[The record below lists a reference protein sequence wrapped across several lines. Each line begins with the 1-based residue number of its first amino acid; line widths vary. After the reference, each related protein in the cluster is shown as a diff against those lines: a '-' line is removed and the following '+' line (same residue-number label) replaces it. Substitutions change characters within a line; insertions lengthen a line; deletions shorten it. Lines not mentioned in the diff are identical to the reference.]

1 MMSRASIEYSNKDY
15 ESIRQELLAKVPQ
28 LTDRWT
34 DFNPS
39 DLGIVLLDL
48 FCGVGDML
56 AYYLDAQAAE
66 AFLPTA
72 RQRQSVIDL
81 CKHIGY
87 QLDGPTSSTTTVQFS
102 LPEPLDFD
110 LTIPGGTSCRAL
122 MEDGSIDFETVDD
135 VFIPRGERSLEA
147 YARQGVRKVQELD
160 ATGQAW
166 QQIELSGKA
175 IAQGSIR
182 VQIDDETWTEVR
194 HFQESDGDSF
204 HFITDCTALDVTT
217 ISFGDGQFGAAPI
230 AGKTI
235 SVSWLESLG
244 ENGNVAPNRIT
255 QLLSPIYHENVQV
268 PLTISNPVA
277 ATGGSSRESTQHAK
291 VQAPAELSTLW
302 KAVTLQDYKA
312 LAEGFL
318 GVAKAKVLDTND
330 CQNIRYYTVHLAIA
344 PNGGGLPSGLLKRD
358 LADFLEQRK
367 VATVEVKLF
376 DPVYLPIPVD
386 CTIYVW
392 PGEDLAVIQRRIET
406 ALADFFAFDRVD
418 FEQTIHTSDIVAL
431 IDGIPGV
438 SHLHLHTPLTDSELK
453 RGEIPVL
460 GTVALDVRR
469 TTS

>member
-1 MMSRASIEYSNKDY
+1 MSRASIEYSNKDY

-28 LTDRWT
+28 LTNRWT

-87 QLDGPTSSTTTVQFS
+87 RLDGPASSTTTILFF
-102 LPEPLDFD
+102 LPDTLDFD
-110 LTIPGGTSCRAL
+110 LTIPRGTSCRAL
-122 MEDGSIDFETVDD
+122 VEDGHIDFETADS
-135 VFIPRGERSLEA
+135 VFIPRGEHSVEA
-147 YARQGVRKVQELD
+147 FARQGIRKVQELE
-160 ATGQAW
+160 ATGQPW
-166 QQIELSGKA
+166 QQFELTGKA
-175 IAQGSIR
+175 IAQGTIR
-182 VQIDDETWTEVR
+182 VEIDGKPWMEVR
-194 HFQESDGDSF
+194 HFQESDADSF

-217 ISFGDGQFGAAPI
+217 ISFGDGQFGAVPP

-244 ENGNVAPNRIT
+244 ADGNIAPKRIT
-255 QLLSPIYHENVQV
+255 QLLTPIYHESVQV
-268 PLTISNPVA
+268 PLNISNPVA
-277 ATGGSSRESTQHAK
+277 ATGGSSRETIQHAK

-302 KAVTLQDYKA
+302 KAITLQDYKA
-312 LAEGFL
+312 LAEGFP

-330 CQNIRYYTVHLAIA
+330 CQNIRYYTVHLAVA
-344 PNGGGLPSGLLKRD
+344 PNGGGLPSGLLKLD
-358 LADFLEQRK
+358 LAEFLERRK

-376 DPVYLPIPVD
+376 DPVYLPIPID
-386 CTIYVW
+386 CTVYVW
-392 PGEDLAVIQRRIET
+392 PGEDLAAIQRRIET
-406 ALADFFAFDRVD
+406 ALADFFSFDRVN
-418 FEQTIHTSDIVAL
+418 FEQAIHTSDLVAL
-431 IDGIPGV
+431 IDGVPGV
-438 SHLHLHTPLTDSELK
+438 SHLHLHTPPTDMELK

-460 GTVALDVRR
+460 GTVTLDIRR
-469 TTS
+469 AE

>member
-1 MMSRASIEYSNKDY
+1 MGRASIEYSNKDY
-15 ESIRQELLAKVPQ
+15 ESIRQELLARVPH

-81 CKHIGY
+81 CKLIGY
-87 QLDGPTSSTTTVQFS
+87 RLDSPISSTTTIRFS
-102 LPEPLDFD
+102 LSEPLGFD
-110 LTIPGGTSCRAL
+110 LTIPSGTSCRAL
-122 MEDGSIDFETVDD
+122 MEDGHVDFETVDD
-135 VFIPRGERSLEA
+135 VFIPRGERSVDA
-147 YARQGVRKVQELD
+147 YARQGIRKVQELD
-160 ATGQAW
+160 ATGLAW
-166 QQIELSGKA
+166 QQFELSGKA
-175 IAQGSIR
+175 IAQGSIC
-182 VQIDDETWTEVR
+182 VQIGDQPWTDVR

-204 HFITDCTALDVTT
+204 LYTTDITALDITT
-217 ISFGDGQFGAAPI
+217 LSFGNGQFGAIPG

-235 SVSWLESLG
+235 TVDWVESLG
-244 ENGNVAPNRIT
+244 ANGNIAPKRIT
-255 QLLSPIYHENVQV
+255 QLISPIYHENVQV

-277 ATGGSSRESTQHAK
+277 ATGGSSRESIQHAK

-302 KAVTLQDYKA
+302 KAVTLQDYKS
-312 LAEGFL
+312 LAEGFP

-344 PNGGGLPSGLLKRD
+344 PNGGGLPSALLKRD

-376 DPVYLPIPVD
+376 DPLYLPIPID
-386 CTIYVW
+386 CTVYAW
-392 PGEDLAVIQRRIET
+392 PGEDLAAIQGRIET
-406 ALADFFAFDRVD
+406 ALADFFSFERVD
-418 FEQTIHTSDIVAL
+418 FAQTIHTSDIVAL

-438 SHLHLHTPLTDSELK
+438 SHLHLHTPLVDMDLK

-460 GTVALDVRR
+460 GTVNLELRR
-469 TTS
+469 AE

>member
-1 MMSRASIEYSNKDY
+1 MSRAGIEYSNKDY
-15 ESIRQELLAKVPQ
+15 ESIRRELLAKVPQ

-39 DLGIVLLDL
+39 DLGVVLLDL

-81 CKHIGY
+81 CKLIGY
-87 QLDGPTSSTTTVQFS
+87 RLDGPVSSSATIRFT
-102 LPEPLDFD
+102 LPQPLDSD
-110 LTIPGGTSCRAL
+110 LTIPGETVCRAL
-122 MEDGSIDFETVDD
+122 VADGQIDFETVGD
-135 VFIPRGERSLEA
+135 VFIPHGERSVDA
-147 YARQGVRKVQELD
+147 YARQGIRKVQTLE
-160 ATGQAW
+160 ATGLAGQRFK
-166 QQIELSGKA
+166 LTGKA
-175 IAQGSIR
+175 IAQGSIC
-182 VQIDDETWTEVR
+182 VQIDAEPWIEVR
-194 HFQESDGDSF
+194 HFQESDSESF
-204 HFITDCTALDVTT
+204 HFTTDLSALDITT
-217 ISFGDGQFGAAPI
+217 ISFGDGRFGAVPA

-244 ENGNVAPNRIT
+244 ANGNIGPDRIT
-255 QLLSPIYHENVQV
+255 QLLTPIYHEGESVSLN
-268 PLTISNPVA
+268 ISNPSA
-277 ATGGSSRESTQHAK
+277 ATGGTSRESVQHAK
-291 VQAPAELSTLW
+291 VHAPAELGTLW

-312 LAEGFL
+312 LAEGFP

-358 LADFLEQRK
+358 LAEFLERRK

-376 DPVYLPIPVD
+376 DPVYLPVSIG
-386 CTIYVW
+386 CTVYAW
-392 PGEDLAVIQRRIET
+392 PGEELSTIQRRIEV
-406 ALADFFAFDRVD
+406 ALAAFFSFDRVD
-418 FEQTIHTSDIVAL
+418 FEQTVHTSDLVAL
-431 IDGIPGV
+431 VDGIPGV
-438 SHLHLHTPLTDSELK
+438 SHLHMHTPLVDCELK

-469 TTS
+469 AE